1 MCPTSSGSG
10 AHDGGGSTG
19 SGKGG
24 TRGSTGSGTGGRTG
38 GGDPSSSSEA
48 DEHSDDDGEVVA
60 ALFSQ
65 HNFDALYN
73 CTAGEC
79 EFEGLPGPLSATLKP
94 HTPTNCTAGECEF
107 EGLPSPMS
115 GGGNDGGG
123 DREVREAW
131 WQGSA
136 KGGQRWGGQ
145 GSARGGKHTLLQ
157 AVPLDWRC
165 PPTP

>member
-24 TRGSTGSGTGGRTG
+24 TGGGTG
-38 GGDPSSSSEA
+38 GGDPSISEA
-48 DEHSDDDGEVVA
+48 AEHYYVDGMVVA

-79 EFEGLPGPLSATLKP
+79 EFEGLPRS
-94 HTPTNCTAGECEF
+94 
-107 EGLPSPMS
+107 PSRGTSS
-115 GGGNDGGG
+115 GGGGEQVVRFGGSTPSPK
-123 DREVREAW
+123 R
-131 WQGSA
+131 
-136 KGGQRWGGQ
+136 QR
-145 GSARGGKHTLLQ
+145 HTSL
-157 AVPLDWRC
+157 PET
-165 PPTP
+165 PTP

>member
-24 TRGSTGSGTGGRTG
+24 TGGSTG

-48 DEHSDDDGEVVA
+48 AEHYDDNGEVVA

-79 EFEGLPGPLSATLKP
+79 EFEGLPDLLSATLKP
-94 HTPTNCTAGECEF
+94 HTPINCTAGECEP
-107 EGLPSPMS
+107 EGLPGPLS
-115 GGGNDGGG
+115 GGGSDRNGDHEVSKDGGT
-123 DREVREAW
+123 
-131 WQGSA
+131 
-136 KGGQRWGGQ
+136 K
-145 GSARGGKHTLLQ
+145 
-157 AVPLDWRC
+157 
-165 PPTP
+165 